1 MDPDNNFSPV
11 ELIIPAEDLKKDEDL
26 QKKIAPPE
34 WNVYAYVLKDSK
46 SSDCKKTKFKTE
58 AEAFKFFKD
67 DEEKDHKVIMSKGN
81 ILKSSGQD
89 QVLLGKCM
97 GQAVFDGNLKRK
109 SFVAGYYYVANQTDL
124 ANQSYNMLTRFKTL
138 DAAKE
143 SYKNQKAKGYSK
155 ILVEGTTGRIMEK
168 DGPKEWV
175 G

>member
-1 MDPDNNFSPV
+1 
-11 ELIIPAEDLKKDEDL
+11 
-26 QKKIAPPE
+26 
-34 WNVYAYVLKDSK
+34 
-46 SSDCKKTKFKTE
+46 
-58 AEAFKFFKD
+58 
-67 DEEKDHKVIMSKGN
+67 MSKGN

-155 ILVEGTTGRIMEK
+155 ILVEGTTGRILEK